1 MYVNKMSG
9 IVFVMALN
17 NDAPFVHSFVRSSSG
32 LAKHMI
38 VCLSPSLTNAS
49 KVVDTT
55 EQELRHCSELYSIP
69 MTIHYAEE
77 KDFVKYN
84 SKNPDAYFEQLL
96 KLVQSFPSTS
106 LSPFQAV
113 MFTHLECV
121 LVHKIYT
128 PSDLQTILEQPRQK
142 IPLFADSFPSLVPT
156 LTLRENISTT
166 ELKSFLE
173 TGGVIPI
180 PRTAIHL
187 QKCSS
192 NELSSR
198 RCYKDGLTSSSW
210 ETCLCIWLGGLSSD
224 YDCGWLCVEIVRLCR
239 KYGDTFTSTVMCQMA
254 MDLSTI
260 TPSLLL
266 EVIHVLTAESE
277 SRNIL
282 EAVVKALNVFQ
293 VYYDAPICARIFQ
306 RLKYFDTHLVDKLSR
321 SPPALAESLVLP
333 VIKQSFDR
341 RNLCLRMDDD
351 QQEQQTVSVQFNN
364 YPKILSWF
372 KTGQGCKHPDSLFIW
387 MLSSLIAE
395 DDCSYYIVWC
405 INSNNLRT
413 IEYSSPF
420 TFLERNAVVPV
431 CLVSTLDDDMNE
443 DALHIQLKDD
453 DGSGDVKRAGWVTLS
468 RKCACVHKFY
478 V

>member
-1 MYVNKMSG
+1 MSG

-17 NDAPFVHSFVRSSSG
+17 NDAPFVHSFVRSSRG
-32 LAKHMI
+32 FAKHMI
-38 VCLSPSLTNAS
+38 VCLSPSFTNAS

-84 SKNPDAYFEQLL
+84 SKNADAYFEQLL

-128 PSDLQTILEQPRQK
+128 PSDLQTILEQPRQI
-142 IPLFADSFPSLVPT
+142 IPLFADSFPALVST
-156 LTLRENISTT
+156 LTFQENTSTST
-166 ELKSFLE
+166 SNLYIELKRSLK
-173 TGGVIPI
+173 TVGVV
-180 PRTAIHL
+180 RTAIHL
-187 QKCSS
+187 QKCSK
-192 NELSSR
+192 NELTLR
-198 RCYKDGLTSSSW
+198 RCYKDGLNSSSW
-210 ETCLCIWLGGLSSD
+210 EMCLCIWLGGLSSD
-224 YDCGWLCVEIVRLCR
+224 CVWLWVEIVRLCR
-239 KYGDTFTSTVMCQMA
+239 KYADTFTSTAVCHMA

-266 EVIHVLTAESE
+266 EVIYVLTAASE
-277 SRNIL
+277 SRKIL
-282 EAVVKALNVFQ
+282 EAVVKALNVSQF
-293 VYYDAPICARIFQ
+293 YYDTPICTRIFQ
-306 RLKYFDTHLVDKLSR
+306 RLKYFDTHLVDTLSR
-321 SPPALAESLVLP
+321 SPPALVLP
-333 VIKQSFDR
+333 VIKQSFVR
-341 RNLCLRMDDD
+341 RKLCLSMNNN
-351 QQEQQTVSVQFNN
+351 VLVQVEN

-372 KTGQGCKHPDSLFIW
+372 KTGQGCKHPDSFFIW

-405 INSNNLRT
+405 INSYNPKI

-431 CLVSTLDDDMNE
+431 CLVSTLDDKNE
-443 DALHIQLKDD
+443 DVLHIQLKDD
-453 DGSGDVKRAGWVTLS
+453 DGSGDVNRAGWVTLS
-468 RKCACVHKFY
+468 RKCVCVHTFMFD
-478 V
+478 